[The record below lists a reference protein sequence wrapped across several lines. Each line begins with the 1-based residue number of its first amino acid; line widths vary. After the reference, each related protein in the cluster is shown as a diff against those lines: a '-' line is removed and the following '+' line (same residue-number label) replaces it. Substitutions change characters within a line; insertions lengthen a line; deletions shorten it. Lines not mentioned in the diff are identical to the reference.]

1 MEPNLRALIAIGQLL
16 WIIVSLLII
25 ESIIE
30 EKIRRYRSDKF
41 IDELESVTVED
52 LLNCEEVEEVEKKEN
67 IFKKI
72 FNKIKNFFKFIHKKM
87 KIFKKNLKKAII
99 EKLKDDE

>member
-1 MEPNLRALIAIGQLL
+1 MTPKLVALITIGQLL
-16 WIIVSLLII
+16 WILVGLLII

-30 EKIRRYRSDKF
+30 EKIRRYKNNKL

-67 IFKKI
+67 IFKRVLD
-72 FNKIKNFFKFIHKKM
+72 KIKNFFKFIHKKM

>member
-1 MEPNLRALIAIGQLL
+1 MTPKLVALITIGQLL

-30 EKIRRYRSDKF
+30 EKIRRYKNAKML
-41 IDELESVTVED
+41 DELE
-52 LLNCEEVEEVEKKEN
+52 EEIAEHEEIEPKESILKKV
-67 IFKKI
+67 FV
-72 FNKIKNFFKFIHKKM
+72 KIKSFFKFIHKKM

>member
-1 MEPNLRALIAIGQLL
+1 MTPKLVALITIGQLL

-30 EKIRRYRSDKF
+30 EKIRRYRRDKF
-41 IDELESVTVED
+41 IDELESVTETD
-52 LLNCEEVEEVEKKEN
+52 LLECEEIEEAAEKESV
-67 IFKKI
+67 FKKI
-72 FNKIKNFFKFIHKKM
+72 FNKIKNFFKFIHKKI